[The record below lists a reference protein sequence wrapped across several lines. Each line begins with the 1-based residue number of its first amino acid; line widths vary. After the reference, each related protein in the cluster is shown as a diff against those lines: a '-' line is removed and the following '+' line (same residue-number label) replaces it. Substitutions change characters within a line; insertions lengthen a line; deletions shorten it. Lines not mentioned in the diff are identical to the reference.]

1 MLQGKYPLV
10 IALVLG
16 IAAGL
21 VAYSAVKAREAAV
34 RKGWETKQVLC
45 AQADVSEGTE
55 VEEEMIG
62 VCEIPERFVTDSFI
76 VVPEGDK
83 DASAVMP
90 YGQKLLVPLKTGDP
104 VLYSHFESRRSVT
117 LSESIPPKARAV
129 AIEVA
134 EKGSVNQW
142 VRPNDHVDVIGTFR
156 DPNTHELVSITL
168 LENIIVLATG
178 HYSGMSAI
186 QADEDKRYQ
195 QVVLMTLPEE
205 AEILTLAAESGT
217 LTLALRNPKDLDLRQ
232 AEGARQKTDT
242 NTLLSG
248 ERTEALRKTRTMTFQ
263 GVDIIRGTE
272 RLKETKDVLTND
284 PPEQAF
290 P

>member
-21 VAYSAVKAREAAV
+21 VAYSSVKAREAAV

-45 AQADVSEGTE
+45 ATSDVPEGTE
-55 VEEEMIG
+55 LEEEMIG
-62 VCEIPERFVTDSFI
+62 VCEIPVRFVTDSFI
-76 VVPEGDK
+76 AVPEGDK

-90 YGQKLLVPLKTGDP
+90 YGQKLIVPLKSGDP

-117 LSESIPPKARAV
+117 LSESIPPKARAIAV
-129 AIEVA
+129 EVA

-142 VRPNDHVDVIGTFR
+142 VRPNDHVDVVGTFR
-156 DPNTHELVSITL
+156 DPNSHELVAVTL

-178 HYSGMSAI
+178 HYSGMTAI
-186 QADEDKRYQ
+186 QAEEDKRYQ
-195 QVVLMTLPEE
+195 QVVLLTLPEE

-232 AEGARQKTDT
+232 SEGARQKTDG

-263 GVDIIRGTE
+263 GVDVIRGME
-272 RLKETKDVLTND
+272 RGKEVLTND
-284 PPEQAF
+284 PGEQMI